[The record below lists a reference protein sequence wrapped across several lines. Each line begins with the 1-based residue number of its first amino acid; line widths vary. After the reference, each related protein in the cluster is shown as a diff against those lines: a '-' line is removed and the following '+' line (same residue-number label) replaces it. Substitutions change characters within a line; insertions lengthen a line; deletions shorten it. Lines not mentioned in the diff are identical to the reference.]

1 MMEKYELPYLPIK
14 EISEAVKTC
23 EISPVDLT
31 ASVIKRIKR
40 LNGLLNA
47 YISVFEQSAIEVA
60 TKAEKEIR
68 AGGWLG
74 PLHGVPIALKDVF
87 YVKNTI
93 TTAGSPILK
102 DFIPKHDA
110 SVVKMLREAGA
121 ILIGKTNLHEF
132 AYGVTNVNPH
142 FGATKNPWNLDRIA
156 GGSSGGSAAAV
167 ASGMCF
173 ASLGTDT
180 GGSTRIPAAL
190 CGIIGFKPTYGL
202 VSKHGVF
209 PLAWSLDHVGILA
222 RSVWDIGILLETIAG
237 PDPADITTLISK
249 PFEAKRIQN
258 FNTRR
263 LRVGVPN
270 DKFLEPLQE
279 DINELFWGSLKKLED
294 EGWQIHEIDFKHFE
308 QLSAC
313 RYIILLTEAAS
324 LHARWLE
331 TNPELYSE
339 ELRHKL
345 MLGLLVP
352 SDVYLKA
359 QKVRKVLIRDFL
371 RAMKGLDIVVCPTTS
386 VAAPRI
392 SEEKILINGKE
403 LSVRLAL
410 LRLTEPFNVLGLPAI
425 SIPCGMSKDDLPV
438 GLQMVSWPFYDD
450 LLLAAALTYE
460 EITGNGYRRPP
471 L

>member
-1 MMEKYELPYLPIK
+1 MRKRDLLHLSIK
-14 EISEAVKTC
+14 EISEAIKTG
-23 EISPVDLT
+23 EISPVELT
-31 ASVIKRIKR
+31 TSVIERIKH

-47 YISVFEQSAIEVA
+47 YISVFEQSAVEEA
-60 TKAEKEIR
+60 ARAEAEIR
-68 AGGWLG
+68 AGRWLG
-74 PLHGVPIALKDVF
+74 PLHGVPLSLKDVF
-87 YVKNTI
+87 YIKDTI

-102 DFIPKHDA
+102 GFTPKHEA
-110 SVVKMLREAGA
+110 TVVKRLREAGA
-121 ILIGKTNLHEF
+121 IFVGKTNLHEF

-167 ASGMCF
+167 AAGMCF

-222 RSVWDIGILLETIAG
+222 RSIWDVGILLETIAG
-237 PDPADITTLISK
+237 PDPADVTTFASK
-249 PFEAKRIQN
+249 PFEAKQISSLDVK
-258 FNTRR
+258 R
-263 LRVGVPN
+263 LKVGVPS
-270 DKFLEPLQE
+270 DKFLEPLQD
-279 DINELFWGSLKKLED
+279 DIKRLFWNSLKKLED
-294 EGWQIHEIDFKHFE
+294 EGWQIRELDFKRFE
-308 QLSAC
+308 QVSAC

-324 LHARWLE
+324 LHAHWLE
-331 TNPELYSE
+331 RNPELYSE
-339 ELRHKL
+339 ELRHRL

-359 QKVRKVLIRDFL
+359 QRARKVLIREFL
-371 RAMKGLDIVVCPTTS
+371 EAMNGLDLVACPTTS
-386 VAAPRI
+386 VTAPMI
-392 SEEKILINGKE
+392 GEEKVLVNGTE

-410 LRLTEPFNVLGLPAI
+410 LRLTEPFNALALPAI
-425 SIPCGMSKDDLPV
+425 SVPCGMSKDNLPV
-438 GLQMVSWPFYDD
+438 GLQLVSKPFRDD
-450 LLLAAALTYE
+450 LLLAAALAYE
-460 EITGNGYRRPP
+460 EITDNGYKMPP